1 MEYRINGTVMQTVT
15 CTLNAGEVMY
25 TESGGMAWMI
35 GDIEMDTGM
44 KGGLLAGLKRGL
56 AGESLFIT
64 DFKCRSGTAQI
75 TFACEV
81 PGKIL
86 PLQLDQGQSMIVQKD
101 GFMCAEKSVTLE
113 MHFRKKLWAGM
124 FGGEGFILQRLTGP
138 GMAFVG
144 LAGEITEMSL
154 EPGEMVRVDTGH
166 VAMFDPSVSFDVERV
181 KGVKNILFGGEGL
194 FLAVLKG
201 PGRAWLQS
209 MPISNLAQKL
219 ASYMPSSGS

>member
-1 MEYRINGTVMQTVT
+1 MEYQINGTIMQTVT
-15 CTLNAGEVMY
+15 CTLREGETMY

-44 KGGLLAGLKRGL
+44 KGGLMAGIKRSL

-64 DFKCRSGTAQI
+64 DYTCRSGTAQI
-75 TFACEV
+75 TFAAEF

-86 PLQLDQGQSMIVQKD
+86 PLQLGEGESMIVQKD
-101 GFMCAEKSVTLE
+101 GFMCAEKSVKLE
-113 MHFRKKLWAGM
+113 MHFRKKLWTGL

-138 GMAFVG
+138 GIAFVE
-144 LAGEITEMSL
+144 LAGEITEVNL
-154 EPGEMVRVDTGH
+154 GPGEVVRVDTGH
-166 VAMFDPSVSFDVERV
+166 VAMFDPSVQFDVERV

-201 PGRAWLQS
+201 PGRVWLQS
-209 MPISNLAQKL
+209 MPIANLAQKL
-219 ASYMPSSGS
+219 ATYMPTSG